1 MRQEYIYTVTLN
13 LFIRFIFI
21 LYYIRFLILLNCFI
35 YQNLAL
41 TENRQTKKRSMGE
54 ILVYL
59 D

>member
-13 LFIRFIFI
+13 LFIRFRFI
-21 LYYIRFLILLNCFI
+21 SYYITFFILLNCFI

-41 TENRQTKKRSMGE
+41 TKNRQTKKSSMGE
-54 ILVYL
+54 ILIHL